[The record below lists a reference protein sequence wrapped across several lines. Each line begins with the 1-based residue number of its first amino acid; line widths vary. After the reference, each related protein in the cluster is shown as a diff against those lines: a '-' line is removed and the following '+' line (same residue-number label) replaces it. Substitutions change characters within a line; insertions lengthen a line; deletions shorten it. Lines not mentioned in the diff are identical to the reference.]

1 MSMTTWFYT
10 AVLISSTHFMEQC
23 VDIYNVSL
31 DCTLKSRY
39 FRNSASGTEAKT
51 SDTSVLPWL
60 EDDLSALQHC
70 PLVPLVVPRD
80 EKQKWS
86 NQHHLI
92 HTITLSN
99 YTLYGTSG

>member
-1 MSMTTWFYT
+1 MCGHLQR
-10 AVLISSTHFMEQC
+10 LIRLYS
-23 VDIYNVSL
+23 
-31 DCTLKSRY
+31 KSRY

-60 EDDLSALQHC
+60 EDDLSALQHS

-86 NQHHLI
+86 NQHHLM
-92 HTITLSN
+92 HTKTLSN
-99 YTLYGTSG
+99 YTLYIGINSVCISISRAVKSI